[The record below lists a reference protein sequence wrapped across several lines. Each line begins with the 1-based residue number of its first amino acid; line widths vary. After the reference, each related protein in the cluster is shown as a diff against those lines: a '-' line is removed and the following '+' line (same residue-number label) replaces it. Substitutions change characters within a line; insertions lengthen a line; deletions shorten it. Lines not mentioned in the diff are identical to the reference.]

1 MSCQLLVEV
10 SNLVIRLDLVAI
22 TPHLSSRG
30 TYVAMH
36 ESARSFV
43 CSIGRTTLDIRLAH
57 ARFPSAADTSP
68 PRSSASCCFV
78 LRASPRPPP
87 RRSPPTYRSSGRA
100 ARQACYLFFWGVR
113 GGAPWCFF
121 SEKKSVSG
129 PDMFCPDMFTCFFAH
144 TFSKN

>member
-57 ARFPSAADTSP
+57 ARFPSAADT
-68 PRSSASCCFV
+68 
-78 LRASPRPPP
+78 PPP
-87 RRSPPTYRSSGRA
+87 LVRLLLFRLEGFPPPAAPPLSPHLSIFQARRSPGLLLVLLGCPRGCA
-100 ARQACYLFFWGVR
+100 VVFF
-113 GGAPWCFF
+113 F
-121 SEKKSVSG
+121 
-129 PDMFCPDMFTCFFAH
+129 
-144 TFSKN
+144 